1 VDASPTERHTVPNSL
16 SFFASQTAPIETNS
30 IWFGPDGMPAH
41 RDFKTPVSFTF
52 DCAGVTL
59 TARAGREVDEAWL
72 EVEGDLGP
80 LPFSA
85 ESREAR
91 SELIA
96 ILLAAKLTDHR
107 YFGIGP
113 DQRIRLRGEIPL
125 TCPLTP
131 AAILTGVTTFTLA
144 VRPFIELLIEALPA
158 RPAP

>member
-1 VDASPTERHTVPNSL
+1 MDASPTERPAVPNSL

-41 RDFKTPVSFTF
+41 RDFKSPVAFSFA
-52 DCAGVTL
+52 CGGATL
-59 TARAGREVDEAWL
+59 KARAGREGNEAWL
-72 EVEGDLGP
+72 EVEGDLGA

-85 ESREAR
+85 ESRDAR
-91 SELIA
+91 SAVIA

-113 DQRIRLRGEIPL
+113 DQRIRLHGEIAL

-131 AAILTGVTTFTLA
+131 ASILTGLTQFTLA
-144 VRPFIELLIEALPA
+144 VRPFIELLSEAQPA
-158 RPAP
+158 RPAA